1 MYWWYLK
8 FKKNETN
15 KDKLKK
21 AGNIF
26 WISYI
31 GSFLYLF
38 LSVYLSYPFE
48 YLKGNYII
56 ATPIDWLILI
66 GLCIIAALIVPITI
80 DIIRIKNWKQDS

>member
-26 WISYI
+26 LTSYI

-38 LSVYLSYPFE
+38 LSVYLSYPLE

-56 ATPIDWLILI
+56 ATPTEWLILI
-66 GLCIIAALIVPITI
+66 GLCIITALIVPITI
-80 DIIRIKNWKQDS
+80 DIIRIQNWKPDL